1 MKIKGTDLNELE
13 SLGQRVTNVLQTV
26 PGIEN
31 VGMFHVVGQPN
42 LLIEIDRDDC
52 ARHGVNVAD
61 VEKVIQV
68 AIGGEAF
75 SQMVEREK
83 LFDIV
88 LRLPS

>member
-1 MKIKGTDLNELE
+1 MVSD
-13 SLGQRVTNVLQTV
+13 VTNIVRAV
-26 PGIEN
+26 HGIEN

-42 LLIEIDRDDC
+42 LLIEIDRSLC
-52 ARHGVNVAD
+52 ARYGVNVAD
-61 VEKVIQV
+61 VEKVVQV

-88 LRLPS
+88 LETSARDEERSQDHR